1 MKRVSVLSDTL
12 FLCDGII
19 CLILVCLFMMCFRF
33 CLIVDWAEMKKKFY
47 NTFIYKALPK
57 VWKTFERDNFLRKYL
72 FIFLQNCE
80 K

>member
-1 MKRVSVLSDTL
+1 MT
-12 FLCDGII
+12 
-19 CLILVCLFMMCFRF
+19 CFRF
-33 CLIVDWAEMKKKFY
+33 CLMVDWAEMKKKFY